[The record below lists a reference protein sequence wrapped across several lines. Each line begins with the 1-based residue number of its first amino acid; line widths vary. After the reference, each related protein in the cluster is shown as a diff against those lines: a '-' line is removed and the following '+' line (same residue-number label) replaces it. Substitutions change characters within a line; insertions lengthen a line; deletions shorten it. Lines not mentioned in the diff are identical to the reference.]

1 MRFVLSRFLKNVSCD
16 DGEMIA
22 LSFCTRKLENCVISV
37 TNYIFFF
44 VDQCDSLGSRTFFF
58 ILLISLLLLT
68 FLPLI
73 FSSFFL
79 FFFNE
84 ENNLANVKF

>member
-1 MRFVLSRFLKNVSCD
+1 MSCD

-22 LSFCTRKLENCVISV
+22 LSFSTRKLENCVISV

-44 VDQCDSLGSRTFFF
+44 VDQRDSLGCRTFFF